1 MEVVNRNVQ
10 PIYAH
15 WNLLFLLEDNIMVAS
30 INFKSSNKYIQ
41 RCYTDR
47 HNIDIDIE
55 TDRVIDIDI
64 DIDIETDRVI
74 DRDKD

>member
-1 MEVVNRNVQ
+1 
-10 PIYAH
+10 
-15 WNLLFLLEDNIMVAS
+15 MVAS